1 MSRGRHSRPRA
12 RGGGLASLL
21 AIALAG
27 GAVAIGLTSPSTAT
41 LRLCVI
47 GGAAV
52 GAVGLLLLARLQ
64 RVSTRAQARTEDRLR
79 ALEQR
84 SREESAELH
93 RRVIE
98 AVTREGELHTAVD
111 LLSSEISR
119 LRGALDGLMAPVGAA
134 VATLAERSMP
144 AAPTYDLPL
153 VQRAFA
159 DETQPDRVLE
169 TPLVAAAAS
178 AAAEPPAGDL
188 WQPAQ
193 RPQSVPVVAPAAA
206 PMAPAAAAA
215 AASAPADVRSWVV
228 RELDVSDDS
237 EPVAALTMRILDLR
251 TPLRVDEEDD
261 AEPVEVGSGW
271 TSFARPA

>member
-52 GAVGLLLLARLQ
+52 GALGLLLLARLQ
-64 RVSTRAQARTEDRLR
+64 RASTRAQARTEDRLR

-84 SREESAELH
+84 SRDESAELH

-98 AVTREGELHTAVD
+98 AVTREGELRTAVD

-119 LRGALDGLMAPVGAA
+119 LRGALDGLVEPVGAA
-134 VATLAERSMP
+134 VATIAERSMP
-144 AAPTYDLPL
+144 TAPTYDLPL

-159 DETQPDRVLE
+159 QESEPERVLE
-169 TPLVAAAAS
+169 TPLVAASAAS
-178 AAAEPPAGDL
+178 QAEPPAGEL

-193 RPQSVPVVAPAAA
+193 RPQAVPVSAPPAAPVAPAA
-206 PMAPAAAAA
+206 
-215 AASAPADVRSWVV
+215 SSDVRSWVV

-251 TPLRVDEEDD
+251 TPSPVDEEDD
-261 AEPVEVGSGW
+261 PEPVEVGSGW

>member
-27 GAVAIGLTSPSTAT
+27 GAVAIGLTSPSTTT

-52 GAVGLLLLARLQ
+52 GAIGLLLLARLQ
-64 RVSTRAQARTEDRLR
+64 RVSCRAQARTEDRLR
-79 ALEQR
+79 TLELR
-84 SREESAELH
+84 SRDESSELH

-98 AVTREGELHTAVD
+98 AVTREGEMRSAVD
-111 LLSSEISR
+111 LLSSEIAR
-119 LRGALDGLMAPVGAA
+119 LRGALDGLLAPVGVA
-134 VATLAERSMP
+134 VATIAERAAAP
-144 AAPTYDLPL
+144 AATYELPL

-159 DETQPDRVLE
+159 EPVEPERVLE
-169 TPLVAAAAS
+169 TPLVAAAS
-178 AAAEPPAGDL
+178 AAPPAGEL
-188 WQPAQ
+188 WVPAQ
-193 RPQSVPVVAPAAA
+193 RPEHVPAITPVVPAA
-206 PMAPAAAAA
+206 APAAAAA
-215 AASAPADVRSWVV
+215 APATADVRSWVV

-251 TPLRVDEEDD
+251 TPLRVDEDD
-261 AEPVEVGSGW
+261 PEPAGAGTGW

>member
-1 MSRGRHSRPRA
+1 V
-12 RGGGLASLL
+12 
-21 AIALAG
+21 
-27 GAVAIGLTSPSTAT
+27 AVGLTSPSTAT

-52 GAVGLLLLARLQ
+52 GAIGLLLLARLQ
-64 RVSTRAQARTEDRLR
+64 RASTRAQARTEDRLR

-84 SREESAELH
+84 SRDESAELH

-98 AVTREGELHTAVD
+98 AVTREGELRSAVD

-119 LRGALDGLMAPVGAA
+119 LRGALDGLAAPVGAA
-134 VATLAERSMP
+134 VATFAERSMP
-144 AAPTYDLPL
+144 SAPTYDLPL

-159 DETQPDRVLE
+159 DDAEPDRVLE
-169 TPLVAAAAS
+169 TPLVAAS
-178 AAAEPPAGDL
+178 AAAQAEPPAGEL

-193 RPQSVPVVAPAAA
+193 RPQSVPVAAPAALA
-206 PMAPAAAAA
+206 SVPA
-215 AASAPADVRSWVV
+215 SGDVRSWVV

-251 TPLRVDEEDD
+251 TPLRVDEDD
-261 AEPVEVGSGW
+261 PELVEVSSGW